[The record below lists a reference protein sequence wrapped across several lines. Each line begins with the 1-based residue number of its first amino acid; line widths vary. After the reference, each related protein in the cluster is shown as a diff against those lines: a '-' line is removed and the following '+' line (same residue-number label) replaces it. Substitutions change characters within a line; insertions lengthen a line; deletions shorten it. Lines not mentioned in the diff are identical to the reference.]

1 MHFVDD
7 DRLEQDRDAAGSCDS
22 SGQFALCEMDAF
34 SVVKVCCCNDN
45 RHLQVFDPFGPQVF
59 FQEIGEIIHAQQ
71 TFLAGM
77 DFGQVDERLAG
88 KKLHDFERFSPVSNK
103 GTGNCSCTGARKYVR
118 TDVVK
123 ESLQHTQ
130 VSNSPDK
137 TAAQCESCMIFQC
150 GHRLSINRRAG
161 GAVFS
166 AAAVCMLIRF

>member
-1 MHFVDD
+1 MTTGLNKTGMQQEAAI
-7 DRLEQDRDAAGSCDS
+7 RLGSSPCVKWMLFPLSKSVAVMTTGICRS
-22 SGQFALCEMDAF
+22 SLRLARRF
-34 SVVKVCCCNDN
+34 
-45 RHLQVFDPFGPQVF
+45 F

-103 GTGNCSCTGARKYVR
+103 GTGNRSCTGARKYVR
-118 TDVVK
+118 TDVVFK

-161 GAVFS
+161 GAAFS